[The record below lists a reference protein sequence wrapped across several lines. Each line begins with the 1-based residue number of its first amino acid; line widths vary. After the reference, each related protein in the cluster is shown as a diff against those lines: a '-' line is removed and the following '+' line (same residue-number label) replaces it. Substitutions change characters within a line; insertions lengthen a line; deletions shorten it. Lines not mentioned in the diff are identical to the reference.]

1 MAVFRQMLL
10 FPYAK
15 DIEYNEQT
23 LSFTIQFIGKATMTD
38 IGVKIPLDSDLSD
51 LIEELMEK
59 DDQFGKLDMGFEND

>member
-1 MAVFRQMLL
+1 MLL